1 MRPSVL
7 WNTPSRLWLTNSDE
21 VLWDECVP
29 RKLSQ
34 HFGQHECQAVPYLGS
49 NGKKNG
55 ELLTLAEQIAI
66 EVFVIV
72 DQGIEYE
79 QALLTGDSGA

>member
-1 MRPSVL
+1 M
-7 WNTPSRLWLTNSDE
+7 
-21 VLWDECVP
+21 
-29 RKLSQ
+29 
-34 HFGQHECQAVPYLGS
+34 GS

-79 QALLTGDSGA
+79 QSIANRRFGGVILRSKSGRYSGLVKCVPEMLRAISTIQPDQLIRITSP

>member
-1 MRPSVL
+1 
-7 WNTPSRLWLTNSDE
+7 
-21 VLWDECVP
+21 
-29 RKLSQ
+29 
-34 HFGQHECQAVPYLGS
+34 LGS